1 MKADWTPTGGSLA
14 HLGDD
19 SQKWTVKLE
28 QLGAQSLEHVAQMF
42 QAATVLRLALG
53 NQAGECVFT
62 AAKSHASRDA
72 AAQFFA
78 GETARLNQVG
88 TLVLTFDAQTL
99 TMGNAVLK
107 GVKVAEFNG
116 LRWAIRYQ
124 FGITTITNP

>member
-1 MKADWTPTGGSLA
+1 MKADWTPTGGALA

-19 SQKWTVKLE
+19 SAKWTIKLE

-42 QAATVLRLALG
+42 QAAKVLRMALG

-62 AAKSHASRDA
+62 SEKSHADIDT

-78 GETARLNQVG
+78 GELARLNQVG
-88 TLVLTFDAQTL
+88 SLVLTFNAQTL
-99 TMGNAVLK
+99 TMASAVLK
-107 GVKVAEFNG
+107 GVAATAFSGK
-116 LRWAIRYQ
+116 RWALRYT

>member
-19 SQKWTVKLE
+19 SAKWTMKLE

-42 QAATVLRLALG
+42 GAATVLRLALG

-78 GETARLNQVG
+78 GELARLNQVG
-88 TLVLTFDAQTL
+88 SLVLTFDAQTL
-99 TMGNAVLK
+99 TMANAVLK
-107 GVKVAEFNG
+107 GVGVVGVEG
-116 LRWAIRYQ
+116 LRWTVRYT